1 MDGENYRLA
10 RGHCAPRRETQ
21 DATNLPN
28 LLASIGSAM
37 EDGDA
42 THQGA
47 MRSKSIRNQWPAYQ
61 HAMEDPEEFQRFI
74 TIVMS
79 FKNSMLLPENEV
91 SADDHHRLAI
101 FSFAPQSQI
110 STILRP

>member
-1 MDGENYRLA
+1 
-10 RGHCAPRRETQ
+10 
-21 DATNLPN
+21 
-28 LLASIGSAM
+28 
-37 EDGDA
+37 
-42 THQGA
+42 
-47 MRSKSIRNQWPAYQ
+47 
-61 HAMEDPEEFQRFI
+61 MEDPEEFQRFI